1 MKMLKN
7 TKNAVCAAA
16 FEAFRAAYP
25 IPEWEEMFAGG
36 QEVVLFQ
43 IEEFSKVTRIAVQ
56 RSSQINDS
64 TLRDMGFNPDTC
76 SVRKMGYVNRQTKQL
91 TPDGWI

>member
-1 MKMLKN
+1 MKM
-7 TKNAVCAAA
+7 TKKTRNAVCGAAY
-16 FEAFRAAYP
+16 EAFKKEYT

-56 RSSQINDS
+56 RSSQINES
-64 TLRDMGFNPDTC
+64 MLKDMGFDPKGCVVT
-76 SVRKMGYVNRQTKQL
+76 KMGYVNRQTKQL
-91 TPDGWI
+91 TPAGWI